1 MRIQVAIVN
10 GHYDRIDFRIM
21 TSEEIE
27 LEEYSRLISM
37 LWKGREIGES
47 KGISKPNQRTFS
59 VHFMITSF
67 VIISVFQIVL
77 HSNI

>member
-27 LEEYSRLISM
+27 LEEHSRLISM

-47 KGISKPNQRTFS
+47 KGISKPNQRPFS
-59 VHFMITSF
+59 LHFTITSF

-77 HSNI
+77 RSNI